1 MIFKKNIFVIAF
13 LILTQLLAAQ
23 SQQLKPGFDPGEY
36 LDLLQVC
43 ETTHKDSIMPGKTRG
58 SNLQYELIYRSPEM
72 GLKNRWEFWQ
82 REDGVG
88 VICIRGTVQHANS
101 WMENFYAAQIPA
113 TGKLQIND
121 STEFPYKLSN
131 DKKAS
136 VHVGWTLGL
145 AFLGPDITK
154 VIKEINKEKN
164 ITEFIIMGHSQGGAL
179 AFLLTSYLHYLK
191 ESDGLPAGLHFKT
204 YCSAAPKPGNMYY
217 GYDFDF
223 ITRYGHGFNIVNTA
237 DWVPETP
244 FSVQTINDFN
254 SGNPFSDIST
264 LLGSQ
269 KAVVRWYLKSMY
281 NKMDKST
288 VKAQKRLDKYLGHKV
303 YSQVKKVLPQFKE
316 PDYAETSNYMRT
328 GSPIVLQ
335 PDAEY
340 NAAFPDDP
348 KKAFM
353 HHLFKPYEMLIKKY
367 YLANSINVQK

>member
-1 MIFKKNIFVIAF
+1 
-13 LILTQLLAAQ
+13 
-23 SQQLKPGFDPGEY
+23 
-36 LDLLQVC
+36 
-43 ETTHKDSIMPGKTRG
+43 
-58 SNLQYELIYRSPEM
+58 
-72 GLKNRWEFWQ
+72 
-82 REDGVG
+82 
-88 VICIRGTVQHANS
+88 
-101 WMENFYAAQIPA
+101 
-113 TGKLQIND
+113 
-121 STEFPYKLSN
+121 
-131 DKKAS
+131 
-136 VHVGWTLGL
+136 
-145 AFLGPDITK
+145 
-154 VIKEINKEKN
+154 
-164 ITEFIIMGHSQGGAL
+164 MGHSQGGAL

-191 ESDGLPAGLHFKT
+191 ESDGIPAGLHFKT

-353 HHLFKPYEMLIKKY
+353 HHAFKPYEMLIKKY
-367 YLANSINVQK
+367 YPEIH